1 MKKFFAVMLLAM
13 TLIFVKGSVVTAQ
26 ELNFVPLDA
35 GAAYDGVVD
44 RNIDYLALRSGPS
57 VHYDEIMRIPPG
69 ARVMVVVSDSISGN
83 FVRVKYRGV
92 WGYSHRRYITRVSD
106 YY

>member
-1 MKKFFAVMLLAM
+1 MA
-13 TLIFVKGSVVTAQ
+13 LIFVGGNSANAQ
-26 ELNFVPLDA
+26 GLNFVPLTA

-44 RNIDYLALRSGPS
+44 YNIDFLALRSGPS
-57 VHYDEIMRIPPG
+57 VYYSEIMRIPPG
-69 ARVMVVVSDSISGN
+69 DRVMVLLEDNNSGN

-92 WGYSHRRYITRVSD
+92 WGYSHRGYITRVSG

>member
-1 MKKFFAVMLLAM
+1 MKKILSVTLLAAI
-13 TLIFVKGSVVTAQ
+13 LIFVSNNATTAQ
-26 ELNFVPLDA
+26 GLNFVPLDA
-35 GAAYDGVVD
+35 SAAYDGVVD

-57 VHYDEIMRIPPG
+57 VYYDEIMRIPPG